1 MHDLPSTK
9 IWFSHRISYGE
20 TDTMGVL
27 YYAEYFHIFERSRSE
42 YIRSKG
48 MSYKDIENKSIF
60 FPVRKAECRYRKPSR
75 YDDLIWVQAS
85 IAVWSKASFTFIYEI
100 FNEDKCILLA
110 TGLTQHAV
118 VNENGRPIASPAW
131 LKDLLK

>member
-1 MHDLPSTK
+1 MHDTSSSK

-48 MSYKDIENKSIF
+48 MSYKDVEIKNIF
-60 FPVRKAECRYRKPSR
+60 FPVRKAECRYRKPCR
-75 YDDLIWVQAS
+75 YDDLIWVQISVAER
-85 IAVWSKASFTFIYEI
+85 SKASYTFVYEI
-100 FNEDKCILLA
+100 WNEDKTLLLA

-118 VNENGRPIASPAW
+118 VNENGRPIALPDW
-131 LKDLLK
+131 LKVLLQ